1 MSNQFI
7 SNKRQKLKEKK
18 VWVCRVRVPKQLH
31 QMLEKYPSGK
41 EYLYSISQAHYTL
54 RVLLRGF
61 GFSGFGVTIRI
72 LTLAVKKLSNQ
83 VQQCKNDPI
92 HENPK
97 THAKKQQYMGNAHFS
112 IILQQCF
119 KDQIGKTYSA
129 LKSGHFMAYIFIPD
143 LMDNASLQKKRKLAI
158 LCSKRHKSQI

>member
-97 THAKKQQYMGNAHFS
+97 THAKKQQWVMLIFPSFCSNALKIKLAKHIRHS
-112 IILQQCF
+112 NPDILWL
-119 KDQIGKTYSA
+119 TYS
-129 LKSGHFMAYIFIPD
+129 
-143 LMDNASLQKKRKLAI
+143 SLI
-158 LCSKRHKSQI
+158 